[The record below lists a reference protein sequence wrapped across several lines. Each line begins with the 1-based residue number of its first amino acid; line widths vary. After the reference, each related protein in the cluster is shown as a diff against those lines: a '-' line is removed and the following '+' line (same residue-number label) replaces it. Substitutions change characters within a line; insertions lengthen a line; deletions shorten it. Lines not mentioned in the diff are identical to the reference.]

1 MPTGR
6 RRGRQE
12 PGWLAGPRRRERQ
25 KRMLQRRF
33 RRYGVA
39 DFITAE
45 VEHGPSVRN
54 RDVHPKEDHGPSQSR
69 SKRGQLSAL
78 LQAHERREQLD
89 NDDACQRGEH
99 EHEHSRRWAW
109 AAPRRPASRRG
120 VSSAARLRVHR
131 VTCLDPCTT
140 PCMVNWPSAT
150 PAAPIQTSRA
160 PHRSRVGGQPND
172 SERSARSP
180 KPQTP

>member
-1 MPTGR
+1 
-6 RRGRQE
+6 
-12 PGWLAGPRRRERQ
+12 
-25 KRMLQRRF
+25 MLQRRF

-89 NDDACQRGEH
+89 NDDACQSGEH
-99 EHEHSRRWAW
+99 EHEHSVRHLRPRTLDQFPPPGEEQSHESGSGKDEQHIGTHWATVG
-109 AAPRRPASRRG
+109 PAR
-120 VSSAARLRVHR
+120 
-131 VTCLDPCTT
+131 
-140 PCMVNWPSAT
+140 
-150 PAAPIQTSRA
+150 
-160 PHRSRVGGQPND
+160 
-172 SERSARSP
+172 
-180 KPQTP
+180 